1 MKPKKSNTYCHYP
14 FHEITLKNW
23 RNGKLDF
30 SLPCCHMA
38 DRAGF
43 REDWKIEGVENLTPE
58 EIYNHPRME
67 QLRQNA
73 LNGVRDPACGICW
86 KNEDRGLQSFRM
98 YSDDR
103 SFLSMPDNKISV
115 DIIASNICNLRCR
128 MCTPT
133 ASHQLMKD
141 YNYFRENNQMELLE
155 ESFGRF
161 VKSKPMQATESV
173 QWEWMMNNTHKI
185 GNLKGSG
192 GEPFYDK
199 KAIALIKRFVET
211 GDAKN
216 TNIFFHTNA
225 TQFTDEMCDLLSNF
239 KMNYHV
245 FSVDG
250 VGKTYEYI
258 RYPQKFNELD
268 NSIRNYMYKVSK
280 RHVTKFTMILSALNV
295 LNIVDWIQWIIET
308 IDPKAAI
315 IINEVY
321 PEDRGIHIKHLP
333 IYILMEAQGKLKQI
347 EGKYQYIPKSTYDN
361 ILNILEFYI
370 NNNEQN
376 DVKFYNEISMFDK
389 SRNQNYQDYLD
400 PILVKHL
407 DKIKND
413 NVEQKTHRVLMK
425 KTFQELYERVDK
437 IPKRAYISNNSGENH
452 GKRNANKD

>member
-1 MKPKKSNTYCHYP
+1 
-14 FHEITLKNW
+14 
-23 RNGKLDF
+23 
-30 SLPCCHMA
+30 
-38 DRAGF
+38 
-43 REDWKIEGVENLTPE
+43 
-58 EIYNHPRME
+58 
-67 QLRQNA
+67 
-73 LNGVRDPACGICW
+73 
-86 KNEDRGLQSFRM
+86 
-98 YSDDR
+98 
-103 SFLSMPDNKISV
+103 
-115 DIIASNICNLRCR
+115 
-128 MCTPT
+128 
-133 ASHQLMKD
+133 
-141 YNYFRENNQMELLE
+141 
-155 ESFGRF
+155 
-161 VKSKPMQATESV
+161 
-173 QWEWMMNNTHKI
+173 
-185 GNLKGSG
+185 
-192 GEPFYDK
+192 
-199 KAIALIKRFVET
+199 
-211 GDAKN
+211 
-216 TNIFFHTNA
+216 
-225 TQFTDEMCDLLSNF
+225 
-239 KMNYHV
+239 
-245 FSVDG
+245 
-250 VGKTYEYI
+250 
-258 RYPQKFNELD
+258 
-268 NSIRNYMYKVSK
+268 MYKVSK